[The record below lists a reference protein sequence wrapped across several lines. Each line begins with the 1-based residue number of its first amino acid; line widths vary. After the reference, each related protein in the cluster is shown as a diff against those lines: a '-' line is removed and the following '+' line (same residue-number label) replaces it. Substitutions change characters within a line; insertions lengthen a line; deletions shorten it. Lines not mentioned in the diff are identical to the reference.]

1 MQILDGKAL
10 SKEIQEEIEFEVS
23 NLSKKPHL
31 AVILVGEDSASQI
44 YVNIKHKTC
53 ERLGI
58 KSTVVNLPENTS
70 EEDLIEKVR
79 ELNSDKDV
87 NAILIQLPLPNHIN
101 ANNCIKEI
109 SPVKDVDGFT
119 PENLGAILRGQ
130 EPFAYPCTPFGILT
144 ILKRYNIQISG
155 KHAVIVGRSNIVG
168 KPVSL
173 MLLKENATVTMCHSK
188 TENLSEITKT
198 ADILISATGK
208 RVITKDMVKQGATV
222 IDVGIIRNSEG
233 KLEGDV
239 DFEEVKDVAD
249 FITPVPGGVGPMTI
263 ASLMKNT
270 LHLFYK
276 QEQ

>member
-10 SKEIQEEIEFEVS
+10 SKEIQEEIEFEVR

-58 KSTVVNLPENTS
+58 KSTVVNLSENTS

-239 DFEEVKDVAD
+239 DFEGVKDVAE

>member
-31 AVILVGEDSASQI
+31 AVILVGDDSASQI

-239 DFEEVKDVAD
+239 DFEEVKDVAE

>member
-58 KSTVVNLPENTS
+58 KSTVVNLSENTS

-239 DFEEVKDVAD
+239 DFEGVKDVAE

>member
-130 EPFAYPCTPFGILT
+130 EPFVYPCTPFGILT

-188 TENLSEITKT
+188 TKNLSEITKT

-239 DFEEVKDVAD
+239 DFEEVKNVAE

>member
-58 KSTVVNLPENTS
+58 KSTVVKLPENTS

-87 NAILIQLPLPNHIN
+87 NAILIQLPLPNHID

-239 DFEEVKDVAD
+239 DFEEVKDVAE

>member
-79 ELNSDKDV
+79 ELNIDKDV

-239 DFEEVKDVAD
+239 DFEEVKDVAE

>member
-130 EPFAYPCTPFGILT
+130 EPFVYPCTPFGILT

-239 DFEEVKDVAD
+239 DFEEVQDVAE

>member
-70 EEDLIEKVR
+70 EEDLIEKIR

-239 DFEEVKDVAD
+239 DFEEVKDVAE

>member
-87 NAILIQLPLPNHIN
+87 NAILIQLPLPNHID

-222 IDVGIIRNSEG
+222 IDVGIIRNAEG

-239 DFEEVKDVAD
+239 DFEEVKDVAE